1 MKLKLASI
9 ALCVSAGM
17 LMNPVSA
24 EPTTTLHERLTLEDG
39 MSLVGDG
46 LYAKHFASGASFVAT
61 NAAGRLALAD
71 KVRAKRV
78 ALAKRQAGKKL
89 SRNAQLRL
97 QRFDAIIDDLSRPT
111 GLSKISDDAWGGCGN
126 GSGTHVHA
134 KSDDGQSAIAY
145 AALELD
151 FGPTTQ
157 TENLV
162 TGGTDYQYD
171 WSVTYAYDPASIS
184 LFSRL
189 SCDADAYASVSCP
202 DGFPGIAVFVTS
214 TSTLPRCDGGPL

>member
-9 ALCVSAGM
+9 ALCVSTC
-17 LMNPVSA
+17 LLTNPVSA
-24 EPTTTLHERLTLEDG
+24 EPTITLHDRLTLEEG

-46 LYAKHFASGASFVAT
+46 LYAKNFSSGASFVAT

-71 KVRAKRV
+71 KVRTKRA
-78 ALAKRQAGKKL
+78 ALAKQQAGKKL
-89 SRNAQLRL
+89 PQNTRLRL
-97 QRFDAIIDDLSRPT
+97 QRFDAIVADLSRPLS
-111 GLSKISDDAWGGCGN
+111 LSKISEDIWGGCGN

-134 KSDDGQSAIAY
+134 KSDDGQSAVAY

-157 TENLV
+157 TENLAM
-162 TGGTDYQYD
+162 GGTDYQYD
-171 WSVTYAYDPASIS
+171 WSTTYAQDPATVS
-184 LFSRL
+184 LFSRM

-202 DGFPGIAVFVTS
+202 DGYPGIAVFVTS
-214 TSTLPRCDGGPL
+214 SSTLPRCDGGPL